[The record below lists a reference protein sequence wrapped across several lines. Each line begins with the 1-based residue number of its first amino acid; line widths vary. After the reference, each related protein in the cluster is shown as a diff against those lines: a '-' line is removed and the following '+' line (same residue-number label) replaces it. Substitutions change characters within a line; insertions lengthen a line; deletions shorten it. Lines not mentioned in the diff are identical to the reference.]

1 MTNSF
6 YSFDELKKLG
16 FKAVGE
22 NVLISRK
29 ASIYGLENIELGS
42 NVRIDDFCILSGKI
56 KIGNYVHLGA
66 YTSLCGG
73 SKGIVLE
80 DFVNLSRKIEI
91 FAVSDDFSGASMTN
105 PTVPDEYKKLLEAE
119 VILKKHVLVGASSV
133 ILPGVTLEE
142 GSVLGALSLVKNST
156 TAWSINAG
164 IPARKIKDRK
174 KDLLA
179 LEQKLAETWNNV

>member
-6 YSFDELKKLG
+6 YSVDELKNLG
-16 FKAVGE
+16 FKTVGE
-22 NVLISRK
+22 HVLISRK
-29 ASIYGLENIELGS
+29 ASIYDAKNIELCS
-42 NVRIDDFCILSGKI
+42 NIRIDDFCILSGKI

-73 SKGIVLE
+73 RKGIVLE

-91 FAVSDDFSGASMTN
+91 FAVSDDFGGGSMTN
-105 PTVPDEYKKLLEAE
+105 PTVPDEYKNLLEAE
-119 VILKKHVLVGASSV
+119 VILKKHVVVGACSV

-142 GSVLGALSLVKNST
+142 GTVVGALSLVKNST
-156 TAWSINAG
+156 TPWSINAG

-174 KDLLA
+174 KDLLVF
-179 LEQKLAETWNNV
+179 EKKLLETWNNV